1 VDAWSRR
8 LGILVDTTW
17 LENHLTDPGVRI
29 VDLRWQPRFVGE
41 QGFVDDALESYLRG
55 HIPGAAFVGS
65 VTELTDPTDPD
76 VRLVAPPEQFA
87 ELAQRL
93 GIAADTLVVAYDDF
107 ALPAAAA
114 RFWWTL
120 RYYGHEHVRVLDGGF
135 RKWRAEGRPLSREV
149 PSHRPAAFIPRP
161 RPSWRAV
168 KEEVRAALGNPGV
181 VLIDCMSI
189 EQYRGEAPRPWSV
202 RRGHIPGAV
211 NVPWLATGSGDL
223 DAMSNEARL
232 RAILG
237 DQFFCYRAPEE
248 LRQLYQ
254 AVGVGAGKRVITYCD
269 LGYAGSNGCLTLLLA
284 GFSGD
289 VAVYDG
295 AMAQWSRDLTLPV
308 ETGPGPTLSSW
319 SV

>member
-1 VDAWSRR
+1 MHVWSRR
-8 LGILVDTTW
+8 LDILVDTTW
-17 LENHLTDPGVRI
+17 LADHLSDPGVRI

-41 QGFVDDALESYLRG
+41 RGSVDDALESYLKG

-65 VTELTDPTDPD
+65 VTDLTDPSDPD

-87 ELAQRL
+87 ELARGL
-93 GIAADTLVVAYDDF
+93 GIAPDTLVVAYDDF

-120 RYYGHEHVRVLDGGF
+120 RYYGHAHVRVLDGGF
-135 RKWRAEGRPLSREV
+135 RKWCAERRPLSREV
-149 PSHRPAAFIPRP
+149 CFYPPATFTPRP
-161 RPSWRAV
+161 HSSLRAT
-168 KEEVRAALGNPGV
+168 KEEVQAALGDPGV
-181 VLIDCMSI
+181 VLIDCMSA

-237 DQFFCYRAPEE
+237 TQFFCYRAPAE
-248 LRQLYQ
+248 LRRLYQ
-254 AVGVGAGKRVITYCD
+254 AVGVGEGKRVITYCD
-269 LGYAGSNGCLTLLLA
+269 LGYAASNGCLTLLLA
-284 GFSGD
+284 GFAGD

-295 AMAQWSRDLTLPV
+295 AMAQWSRDPTLPV
-308 ETGPGPTLSSW
+308 ETGLGPHPSSLG
-319 SV
+319 S